1 MKVDTDML
9 LKIMKEQKIT
19 QTSVAEKLGVTIVTL
34 NRKLHG
40 IVPITAEE
48 LSEILGLLGFEL
60 VGLSG
65 EKVGRILKLIK
76 EENNGREIEC
86 DEYGNSTD
94 IHG

>member
-48 LSEILGLLGFEL
+48 LSEILKLLGMEL
-60 VGLSG
+60 VGFSG
-65 EKVGRILKLIK
+65 DRILKIIK

-86 DEYGNSTD
+86 DEYGNSTAV
-94 IHG
+94 HG